1 MKVGYFVETP
11 VAHNLTG
18 GVRSFLNLIE
28 ELLKLGVAPYV
39 VTSEEWEF
47 TDKLKELG
55 VPYLASKMLR
65 PFVGTTSTVRFQRE
79 KYWIKTIINNH
90 TRDKAT
96 KWFKENGV
104 ELVHINSQ
112 FAGIIGAQVAQ
123 KLKIPYV
130 YHMREYLDRDFF
142 VKFYSEKLVQ
152 KYIATAPKVIGISK
166 SIQQYYEQKLRRD
179 VTLVYNGIP
188 VKNENCFSP
197 DVRLSKEQ
205 VELAIVGRVNP
216 AKGQLEAVQAL
227 KFLKQEYGCTNV
239 RLHIIGY
246 MGKDPYEMQIKQYA
260 EENSILE
267 QVVFHPFTN
276 KPEEILKDCDVG
288 LTCSIA
294 EAFGRVTVEY
304 MLAGLLPVGA
314 DTGGTPEIILDGQTG
329 LLYRQ
334 GDPEDLAK
342 KLYWVL
348 QNKEEARQMLRAGQ
362 KRGLDVFTIRATANN
377 VWDIYTE
384 IKLSR

>member
-11 VAHNLTG
+11 VEHNLTG
-18 GVRSFLNLIE
+18 GVRSFLNLAE
-28 ELLKLGVAPYV
+28 ELLKLGVKPYV
-39 VTSEEWEF
+39 FTSEEWAF
-47 TDKLKELG
+47 TDKLKEMG
-55 VPYLASKMLR
+55 IPYRTSKMLR
-65 PFVGTTSTVRFQRE
+65 PFVGVEEHVRFERE
-79 KYWIKTIINNH
+79 KYWIKTVINEVAKQ
-90 TRDKAT
+90 KAIR
-96 KWFKENGV
+96 WFRKEGV
-104 ELVHINSQ
+104 ELIHVNSQ
-112 FAGIIGAQVAQ
+112 FAGIVGAQVAKAL
-123 KLKIPYV
+123 KLPYI
-130 YHMREYLDRDFF
+130 YHMREYLDKDFG
-142 VKFYSEKLVQ
+142 VTFYSHKLVE
-152 KYIATAPKVIGISK
+152 KHIAPA
-166 SIQQYYEQKLRRD
+166 D

-188 VKNENCFSP
+188 VKDENCFSP
-197 DVRLSKEQ
+197 DGRLSSQQ

-216 AKGQLEAVQAL
+216 AKGQYEAVQAVKL
-227 KFLKQEYGCTNV
+227 LKQEYGCENV

-246 MGKDPYEMQIKQYA
+246 MGEDPYELNIKQYA
-260 EENSILE
+260 EENNMLE

-288 LTCSIA
+288 LTCSVA

-362 KRGLDVFTIRATANN
+362 TRGLDVFTIQATAEKIFKSYKDL
-377 VWDIYTE
+377 VMQ
-384 IKLSR
+384 